1 MTRHIIGWD
10 IGGAHLKAAVINP
23 EQGVIAVYQQPC
35 ELWKGLDKL
44 TTAAGD
50 ILARLPVGQQQH
62 VITMTGELADLFAN
76 RDEGVHCILATM
88 HVVLADSEVWVYAGI
103 DGLIKLTE
111 VKPQHYAAIASANW
125 LATASYAAR
134 QCGNG
139 LLVDIGSTT
148 TDILLLDNNQ
158 VKAVGLSDYDRLMSL
173 ELVYTGIVRTPVM
186 ALAQAAQDQGRAVG
200 LMAEY
205 FATTADVYRVIGEL
219 DENHDQTGTADGGE
233 KTILASAKRLSRM
246 IGCDFYEHEISRW
259 QNFAQDL
266 KNRQLTQIQTACEQQ
281 LRRCNNPLAQY
292 PLIGAGVGRFL
303 VQQLAL
309 KMARPY
315 LDFSQILP
323 SANSQ
328 TALNPADCAPAV
340 AVAYLHLLPEPAV
353 DNF

>member
-1 MTRHIIGWD
+1 MTTHIIGWD
-10 IGGAHLKAAVINP
+10 IGGAHLKAAVIKP
-23 EQGVIAVYQQPC
+23 EQGVTAVYQQSC

-44 TTAAGD
+44 TAAVGH
-50 ILARLPVGQQQH
+50 IFTRLPVGQQQH
-62 VITMTGELADLFAN
+62 VITMTGELVDLFAN

-88 HVVLADSEVWVYAGI
+88 QVELGDSETWVYAGI
-103 DGLIKLTE
+103 DGLINLTE
-111 VKPQHYAAIASANW
+111 VKRQHYATIASANW
-125 LATASYAAR
+125 LATASYTAR

-139 LLVDIGSTT
+139 ILVDIGSTT
-148 TDILLLDNNQ
+148 TDVLLLENNQ
-158 VKAVGLSDYDRLMSL
+158 VKALGLSDYDRLISQ

-186 ALAQAAQDQGRAVG
+186 AVAQFAQDHGRVVG

-205 FATTADVYRVIGEL
+205 FATMADVYRVIGEL
-219 DENHDQTGTADGGE
+219 DENHDQSTTADGGD

-246 IGCDFYEHEISRW
+246 IGCDFYEHDLSRW

-266 KNRQLTQIQTACEQQ
+266 KNRQITQIENACEQQ
-281 LRRCNNPLAQY
+281 LKRCNNPSVQY

-328 TALNPADCAPAV
+328 TALNSADCAPAV
-340 AVAYLHLLPEPAV
+340 AVAYLYLLTC
-353 DNF
+353 FTF